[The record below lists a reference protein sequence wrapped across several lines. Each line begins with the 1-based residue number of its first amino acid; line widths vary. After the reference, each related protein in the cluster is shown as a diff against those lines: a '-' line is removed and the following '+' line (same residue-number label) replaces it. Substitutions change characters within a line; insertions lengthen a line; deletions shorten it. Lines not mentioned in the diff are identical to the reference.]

1 MKAQLLSRRTFLRG
15 SGVAMALPLLD
26 AMLPGISA
34 TGGGAAAPAPRR
46 FVAVHNALSF
56 HAPYL
61 IPRETG
67 RNYTL
72 TPYLRVLEAHR
83 DQLTVFSG
91 LSHTDVAGGHVTDLC
106 FLTGA
111 VHPTRPSFRN
121 TISLDQMAAER
132 LRFPTRIRSL
142 TLSSG
147 GGGPPSLSWSRSGV
161 AVPPDLFPSQVF
173 ARLFLDG
180 SQQQRQDQI
189 RRLRAGQS
197 IMDTVSD
204 HARRVQR
211 EVGKND
217 QERLDE
223 YFSSVREVEQS
234 LGRDAEWAVR
244 PKPRVNVPPPSDITV
259 GTDTI
264 GRSRLMYD
272 LMHLALQ
279 TDSTRVITLKVG
291 GLSTLVPVA
300 GTTIDWHGLSHH
312 ARDPEKLTQLQLI
325 ETEHMK
331 AFNDFLTKLKNTRE
345 EGQTLLDRTMCL
357 IGSSMGN
364 ASSHDNRNLP
374 IVLVGGGF
382 RHGSHLAFD
391 QTNNMPLCNLF
402 LTLGQR
408 LGLEINAF
416 GTSTGTLRGL
426 EVG

>member
-1 MKAQLLSRRTFLRG
+1 M
-15 SGVAMALPLLD
+15 
-26 AMLPGISA
+26 
-34 TGGGAAAPAPRR
+34 PRR

-56 HAPYL
+56 HAPFL
-61 IPRETG
+61 VPTAAG

-72 TPYLRVLEAHR
+72 TPYLRLLEAHR

-91 LSHTDVAGGHVTDLC
+91 LSHTDVGGGHQADLC
-106 FLTGA
+106 FLTGT
-111 VHPTRPSFRN
+111 VHPTSPTFRN
-121 TISLDQMAAER
+121 TISLDQLAAQR
-132 LRFPTRIRSL
+132 LRFPTRIPSL

-161 AVPPDLFPSQVF
+161 SVPPDLFPSRVF

-180 SQQQRQDQI
+180 TAQQKEVQV

-197 IMDTVSD
+197 IMDTVNGQ
-204 HARRVQR
+204 AQR
-211 EVGKND
+211 MQTDLGKND
-217 QERLDE
+217 RDRLDE

-234 LGRDAEWAVR
+234 MVRNAEWAQR
-244 PKPRVNVPPPSDITV
+244 PRPRVNVAPPTDISS

-279 TDSTRVITLKVG
+279 TDSTRIITLKVG
-291 GLSTLVPVA
+291 GLSSIVPVA
-300 GTTIDWHGLSHH
+300 GTTTDWHGLSHH
-312 ARDPEKLTQLQLI
+312 GRDPEKITQLQLI
-325 ETEHMK
+325 EADHLR
-331 AFNDFLTKLKNTRE
+331 AFNDFLAKLKNTRE
-345 EGQTLLDRTMCL
+345 EEQTLLDRTMCL

-374 IVLVGGGF
+374 ILLAGGGF

-391 QTNNMPLCNLF
+391 QKNNMPLCNLF

-408 LGLEINAF
+408 LGLEINSF

-426 EVG
+426 ETS